1 MNPDL
6 TNAQKREVFTKAVLG
21 YRDLL
26 ARLTEMENLVVTLA
40 GHPDADDKDTAEAA
54 LTLAKHRA
62 KARAL
67 RTQLQK
73 AAWKYGTF
81 NQRQWLENN

>member
-6 TNAQKREVFTKAVLG
+6 SIAQKRERFTKAVLG

-26 ARLTEMENLVVTLA
+26 ARLVEMENLVVTLA
-40 GHPDADDKDTAEAA
+40 GHPDADDKDISEAA
-54 LTLAKHRA
+54 LTLVKHRA
-62 KARAL
+62 EARAL
-67 RTQLQK
+67 RTRLRE

-81 NQRQWLENN
+81 KQRTWLENN

>member
-6 TNAQKREVFTKAVLG
+6 SNAQKREVFTKAVLG

-26 ARLTEMENLVVTLA
+26 ARLVEMEKLVVTLA

-54 LTLAKHRA
+54 LTLVKHRA

-73 AAWKYGTF
+73 AAQKYGTF